1 MLVNNIYFGF
11 QSIFISFGLLSLIS
25 IFISFFL
32 NLGYETILFITC
44 SLNILIIYLIN
55 FFKKKK
61 DITNKNFIFIS
72 LIIWLIIILISVT
85 PLFELLKDKT
95 LNEKIFFA
103 TSLVTTTGLNILDNN
118 YSDNIILAI
127 WISNIQIIGAL
138 YTIFITLLYYTL
150 YIKKNNNKLL
160 IVNKQTILI
169 INFLFISFLIT
180 FTIILQ
186 SYDFNLVDSFSLAS
200 AILSSGG
207 ITASESVFLK
217 YNINHFIVTLLM
229 IISLL
234 ILPIYFYIINKKNL
248 KYEYKKIKNLSFRFF
263 LFIILMISFITFTG
277 HLSYSENLF
286 LAASFITT
294 TGILPYELE
303 NNYSLLEYNKFFF
316 LFLFFSIIGTFSGT
330 TNGGIKINKVG
341 LLLINIKEEFNNF
354 LFQYNVKGIEIIKK
368 GTTQKELDSFYAA
381 TGFGVFLLLISILIL
396 NISDLDLKSSL
407 VYAVSALSNTGEGL
421 ILISSIKEKVSP
433 SYYII
438 LNILMICGR
447 FESIG
452 YLLLF
457 NKVFKN

>member
-44 SLNILIIYLIN
+44 SLNILIIFLLN

-61 DITNKNFIFIS
+61 DISNKNFIFIS
-72 LIIWLIIILISVT
+72 LIIWLIIIFISVT

-95 LNEKIFFA
+95 FNEKIFFA

-118 YSDNIILAI
+118 YGDNIILAI

-186 SYDFNLVDSFSLAS
+186 FYDFNLVDSFSLAS

-234 ILPIYFYIINKKNL
+234 ILPIYFYIINKK
-248 KYEYKKIKNLSFRFF
+248 K
-263 LFIILMISFITFTG
+263 
-277 HLSYSENLF
+277 
-286 LAASFITT
+286 
-294 TGILPYELE
+294 P
-303 NNYSLLEYNKFFF
+303 
-316 LFLFFSIIGTFSGT
+316 
-330 TNGGIKINKVG
+330 
-341 LLLINIKEEFNNF
+341 
-354 LFQYNVKGIEIIKK
+354 
-368 GTTQKELDSFYAA
+368 
-381 TGFGVFLLLISILIL
+381 
-396 NISDLDLKSSL
+396 
-407 VYAVSALSNTGEGL
+407 
-421 ILISSIKEKVSP
+421 
-433 SYYII
+433 
-438 LNILMICGR
+438 
-447 FESIG
+447 
-452 YLLLF
+452 
-457 NKVFKN
+457 